1 MLFHSRIVRAV
12 TLILLFGLALSI
24 RLYDLTDLPLD
35 FHPTRQ
41 LLSAIKARAL
51 YYRTH
56 PDGISAQQLEAGI
69 ALAKLKAG
77 VEPVVFERL
86 VAYTYRFTGEQ
97 VWVARIY
104 SSLFWLIGG
113 VFLFLLVRDL
123 VSFDGAIFSTAY
135 YLFFP
140 YVVIASRSFQPDP
153 LMVMLL
159 LAFWWMFARWI
170 SLTRN
175 PSPTR
180 APEQHRDYSERSGS
194 GDEAGRSRS
203 TPEVRAGVREALLA
217 GLLSGFAIFIKF
229 SAAFFV
235 IGAALG
241 LALTHFKMRELLKN
255 GQVWGMALLGATP
268 SLLYLYQGIRYG
280 SLGGQFAGRFFPAL
294 LLNPLNYVQW
304 LTEVNQAAGGL
315 FIMLA
320 LLSFRL
326 VKDQSLK
333 GLMIGLWSAYILYG
347 LFFNYHTA
355 THDYYH
361 LPFISIVALSLGPLA
376 GWAAAQ
382 WTGTTSGYG
391 RGVVYVILLYGLFS
405 VIWEVRNQL
414 KAVDYRPEAQM
425 WAEIGEK
432 LNHAPTA
439 MGLIPDYGS
448 RLEYYGFTSAG
459 VWPTLDD
466 LNYSELRSGDPFVV
480 RFRKLV
486 RNKIYFLVTDFK
498 ELKRQPKLS
507 AHLVTYPV
515 YAQGEGYIIYQLRE
529 KK

>member
-1 MLFHSRIVRAV
+1 MLFRSRVAKST
-12 TLILLFGLALSI
+12 TLILLFGLALII

-56 PDGISAQQLEAGI
+56 PDGIPSQQLEAGI

-86 VAYTYRFTGEQ
+86 VVFTYRFTGEQ
-97 VWVARIY
+97 VWIARIY

-113 VFLFLLVRDL
+113 AFLFLLIREL
-123 VSFDGAIFSTAY
+123 VSFDGAVFSTAY

-153 LMVMLL
+153 LMVMLVI
-159 LAFWWMFARWI
+159 AFWWMFARWMKSSSWI
-170 SLTRN
+170 N
-175 PSPTR
+175 
-180 APEQHRDYSERSGS
+180 
-194 GDEAGRSRS
+194 
-203 TPEVRAGVREALLA
+203 ALLA
-217 GLLSGFAIFIKF
+217 GLLGGFAIFIKF

-241 LALTHFKMRELLKN
+241 LALTRFNLRALLKN
-255 GQVWGMALLGATP
+255 GQVWGMALFGAIP
-268 SLLYLYQGIRYG
+268 SLVYLYQGIRYG
-280 SLGGQFAGRFFPAL
+280 SLGGQFDGRFFPTL
-294 LLNPLNYVQW
+294 LVNPLNYLQW

-320 LLSFRL
+320 LLSFLL
-326 VKDQSLK
+326 VRDKSLR
-333 GLMIGLWSAYILYG
+333 GLMIGLWSAYLLYS

-376 GWAAAQ
+376 GWIAAQ
-382 WTGTTSGYG
+382 WPVTTSGYG
-391 RGVVYVILLYGLFS
+391 RGVLYVILLYGLFS
-405 VIWEVRNQL
+405 VVWEVRNQM
-414 KAVDYRPEAQM
+414 KEVDYRPEAKM

-439 MGLIPDYGS
+439 IGLIPDYGS

-459 VWPTLDD
+459 IWPTLDD
-466 LNYSELRSGDPFVV
+466 LNYSELRSGRDPFAVTFEN
-480 RFRKLV
+480 RV
-486 RNKIYFLVTDFK
+486 RNKVFFLVTDFE
-498 ELKRQPKLS
+498 ELKRQPELREQ
-507 AHLVTYPV
+507 LVTYPV
-515 YAQGEGYIIYQLRE
+515 YAQGDGYIIYQLRE

>member
-56 PDGISAQQLEAGI
+56 PEGISARQVEAGI

-123 VSFDGAIFSTAY
+123 VSFDGAVFSTAY

-170 SLTRN
+170 SFTQN
-175 PSPTR
+175 PSPR
-180 APEQHRDYSERSGS
+180 FVSANAPLSAR
-194 GDEAGRSRS
+194 GR
-203 TPEVRAGVREALLA
+203 GVGLMEALLA
-217 GLLSGFAIFIKF
+217 GLIGGFAIFIKF

-241 LALTHFKMRELLKN
+241 LALTHFKVRELLKN
-255 GQVWGMALLGATP
+255 GQVWAMALLGATP
-268 SLLYLYQGIRYG
+268 SLLYLYQGIKYG

-304 LTEVNQAAGGL
+304 LTEVNLAAGGL

-320 LLSFRL
+320 LLSFLL

-382 WTGTTSGYG
+382 WTETTSGYG

-425 WAEIGEK
+425 WAEIGET

-486 RNKIYFLVTDFK
+486 RNKIYFLVTDFE

>member
-56 PDGISAQQLEAGI
+56 PDGISAQQLAAGI

-159 LAFWWMFARWI
+159 LAFWWMFARW
-170 SLTRN
+170 LN
-175 PSPTR
+175 PSPHGR
-180 APEQHRDYSERSGS
+180 G
-194 GDEAGRSRS
+194 AG
-203 TPEVRAGVREALLA
+203 VRADVREALLA
-217 GLLSGFAIFIKF
+217 GLLGGFAIFIKF

-241 LALTHFKMRELLKN
+241 LALTRFNVRELLKN
-255 GQVWGMALLGATP
+255 GQIWAMALVGATP
-268 SLLYLYQGIRYG
+268 SLFYLYHGIRYG
-280 SLGGQFAGRFFPAL
+280 GLGGQFAGRFFPSL

-304 LTEVNQAAGGL
+304 LTEVNLAAGGL

-320 LLSFRL
+320 LLSFLL
-326 VKDQSLK
+326 VKDRSLK

-382 WTGTTSGYG
+382 WTETTSGYG
-391 RGVVYVILLYGLFS
+391 RGLVYVILLYGLFS
-405 VIWEVRNQL
+405 GIWEVRNQL

-425 WAEIGEK
+425 WAEIGAK
-432 LNHAPTA
+432 LDYAPTA

-459 VWPTLDD
+459 IWPTLDD
-466 LNYSELRSGDPFVV
+466 LNYTELRSGDAFVI
-480 RFRKLV
+480 RFRRLV
-486 RNKIYFLVTDFK
+486 RNKIYFLVTDFE

-507 AHLVTYPV
+507 AHLVKYPV
-515 YAQGEGYIIYQLRE
+515 YAQGDGYIIYQLRE

>member
-1 MLFHSRIVRAV
+1 MLFHSRVVKAT
-12 TLILLFGLALSI
+12 TLILLFGLALGI

-56 PDGISAQQLEAGI
+56 PDGISAWQLQAGI

-123 VSFDGAIFSTAY
+123 VSFDGAVFSTAY

-159 LAFWWMFARWI
+159 LAFWWMFVRWMK
-170 SLTRN
+170 S
-175 PSPTR
+175 PSWT
-180 APEQHRDYSERSGS
+180 H
-194 GDEAGRSRS
+194 
-203 TPEVRAGVREALLA
+203 ALLA
-217 GLLSGFAIFIKF
+217 GLLGGFAIFIKF

-235 IGAALG
+235 IGATLG
-241 LALTHFKMRELLKN
+241 LALTHFKVRNLLKN
-255 GQVWGMALLGATP
+255 GQIWAMALVGATP
-268 SLLYLYQGIRYG
+268 SLLYLYHGIRYG

-320 LLSFRL
+320 LLSFLL
-326 VKDQSLK
+326 VKDKSLR
-333 GLMIGLWSAYILYG
+333 GLMLGLWSAYILYG

-382 WTGTTSGYG
+382 WTETTSGFG
-391 RGVVYVILLYGLFS
+391 RSVVYLILLYGLFS
-405 VIWEVRNQL
+405 VVWDVRNQM

-432 LNHAPTA
+432 LDHAPTA
-439 MGLIPDYGS
+439 MALIPDYGS

-459 VWPTLDD
+459 IWPTLDD
-466 LNYSELRSGDPFVV
+466 LNYTELRSGGAFVV

-486 RNKIYFLVTDFK
+486 RNKIFFLVTDFD
-498 ELKRQPKLS
+498 ELKRQPRLS
-507 AHLVTYPV
+507 AHLLKYPV